1 MARISDQQD
10 GQQQQQVQN
19 SSFSGNI
26 NSNNCADGSKAKQS
40 NAKHRRAQQSK
51 AVARNY
57 DWELGWVLWLGLV
70 AWTCGWVDW
79 LLSGFADGFLAGWVI
94 GQVDRLLDW
103 WIVCWVFS
111 WLDELVVGS
120 TDDVF
125 LLARL
130 RSRLVR
136 CKECIAF
143 VSAGCAALQHRTSA
157 QNESACDESCCNEY
171 TSCMSLPT

>member
-1 MARISDQQD
+1 MRC
-10 GQQQQQVQN
+10 
-19 SSFSGNI
+19 
-26 NSNNCADGSKAKQS
+26 NNEC
-40 NAKHRRAQQSK
+40 
-51 AVARNY
+51 
-57 DWELGWVLWLGLV
+57 
-70 AWTCGWVDW
+70 
-79 LLSGFADGFLAGWVI
+79 LLSLL
-94 GQVDRLLDW
+94 QLLLSLSLLSLLPLLLLLQLRLLTLQLLNW
-103 WIVCWVFS
+103 WIVCWMFS

-157 QNESACDESCCNEY
+157 QNESACDESCCNEC